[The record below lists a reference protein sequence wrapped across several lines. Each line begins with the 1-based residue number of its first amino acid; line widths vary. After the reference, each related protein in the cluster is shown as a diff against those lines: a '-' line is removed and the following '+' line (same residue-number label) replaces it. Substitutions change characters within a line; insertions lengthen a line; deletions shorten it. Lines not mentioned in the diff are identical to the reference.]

1 MYVNKNMT
9 LRQIAEVSR
18 MGVKVIRRKLD
29 ERGVTINP
37 KRRKLALR
45 PKIGGRSVYI
55 LIAEEKYGR
64 PLEPNEGV
72 HHIDL
77 DPTNNDPENL
87 FIATQSLHSKL
98 HWQLQYLAAELVK
111 NGEVIF
117 DEQEERYKFNPN
129 QGE

>member
-77 DPTNNDPENL
+77 DPSLYLLRSLVFPL
-87 FIATQSLHSKL
+87 WFI
-98 HWQLQYLAAELVK
+98 
-111 NGEVIF
+111 
-117 DEQEERYKFNPN
+117 R
-129 QGE
+129 